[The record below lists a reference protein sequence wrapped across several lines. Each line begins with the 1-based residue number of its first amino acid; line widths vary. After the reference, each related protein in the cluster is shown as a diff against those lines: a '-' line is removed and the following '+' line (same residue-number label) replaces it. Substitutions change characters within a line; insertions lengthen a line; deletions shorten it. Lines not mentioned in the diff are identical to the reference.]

1 MKNFYVYVLVAVLT
15 CFQGQA
21 QTFRKISG
29 KPAAINSTL
38 QQLPA
43 ARSTEALNSLNDGF
57 ESYNDFSLD
66 FAPWTLI
73 DADGAETWG
82 IEGVEFTNQYSPMSF
97 IIFNPSSTNPPMTS
111 AAILPHGGLKI
122 AACFASNGATNN
134 DWLISPP
141 LSAGTNTSVSFWV
154 KSYTAQYGLERYKV
168 AVSTTGTDPAD
179 FTYISGSNYLTAP
192 ATDWEQKTFDL
203 NAYNGQT
210 IYVGIHCVSDDA
222 FIFMVDDFSF
232 TTTTSSTS
240 TLTGLVTD
248 AFDGTPIPGA
258 TVTIAGLSTTTD
270 QSGNYTINNIPA
282 GTLNAAFTSNVTQGA
297 APLAVNFFDQSS
309 EGSNTVTC
317 SKQGYITYVNNNVV
331 VPQGQTLNLNIS
343 LTQTLLAGNMRF
355 VLNWGATPEDLDSHL
370 NTPSIEGQP
379 YHIYYS
385 DQGSATSAPYAA
397 LDHDVTSGYGPET
410 MTIYQMFDGT
420 YQYYIHNYS
429 EAPAITTSQA
439 VLQIYNQSGLIQTMQ
454 IPTIGNGLYWYVCDI
469 NGSNG
474 QLTIKNI
481 IQETPPGNIRF
492 ELPDKA
498 SGNVAQNSRNITSW
512 NWNFGDG
519 GSSTQ
524 QNPSHTY
531 TTAGT
536 YTVSLTIS
544 DGTNT
549 DTETKTG
556 YITVT
561 GGSSG
566 NGTLTG
572 LVTDAVNGNP
582 VEGAL
587 VSVAGKS
594 ATTDVNGNYTITG
607 IPAGTL
613 VANFNASQT
622 SGSAPL
628 TVIFTDQSTENAHT
642 VTCSKSGYITY
653 SNNQV
658 VIPDGGSLELN
669 ISLSPELAAGN
680 MRFVLNWGATP
691 EDLDSHLN
699 TPNIEGNTYHIYYSD
714 EGNATAA
721 PFALLDYDITEGF
734 GPETMTIY
742 KMFSGTYQYFIHN
755 YSEEPSITA
764 SQAVVQIYDQ
774 SGLLYTLQV
783 PTSGTGLYWYVCDV
797 DGATGNII
805 IRNVIQ
811 QNPPSGKKDL
821 WPAKDPA
828 PSIPAERN
836 ITSWLWNFGD
846 GGTSNQ
852 QNPSHTFNANGTYT
866 ISLTVS
872 TSTAQA
878 TETKT
883 AYIQV
888 GPQGIGE
895 SGLSDK
901 ITAFPV
907 PAESTMQLD
916 SPELIKTVIVTDLT
930 GKELKHIIVND
941 KKTVINTSQ
950 LNSGTYLLII
960 ETGLGKAIKKFNVK

>member
-21 QTFRKISG
+21 QTFRKVSG
-29 KPAAINSTL
+29 KPAETISVP

-43 ARSTEALNSLNDGF
+43 ERITEAMNSLNDGF
-57 ESYNDFSLD
+57 ESYDDFSLD

-73 DADGAETWG
+73 DVDGAETWG
-82 IEGVEFTNQYSPMSF
+82 IEGVEFTNQYAPMSF
-97 IIFNPSSTNPPMTS
+97 IIFNPSATDPPMTS
-111 AAILPHGGLKI
+111 AAILPHEGSKL

-168 AVSTTGTDPAD
+168 AVSTTGTDPSD

-192 ATDWEQKTFDL
+192 ATDWGQKTFDL

-270 QSGNYTINNIPA
+270 QDGNYTINNVPA

-297 APLAVNFFDQSS
+297 APLSVNFFDQSS

-317 SKQGYITYVNNNVV
+317 AKEGYITYVNNNVII
-331 VPQGQTLNLNIS
+331 PQGESLTLNIS

-379 YHIYYS
+379 YHIFYS
-385 DQGSATSAPYAA
+385 DQGNATSAPYAA
-397 LDHDVTSGYGPET
+397 LDHDVTEGYGPET

-429 EAPAITTSQA
+429 EEPAITTSQA

-454 IPTIGNGLYWYVCDI
+454 IPTVGIGLYWYVCDI
-469 NGSNG
+469 NGANG

-481 IQETPPGNIRF
+481 IQETPPGDFRF
-492 ELPDKA
+492 ELPEKA
-498 SGNVAQNSRNITSW
+498 SGNIAKNSRSITSW

-519 GSSTQ
+519 TSSTQ

-531 TTAGT
+531 SAAGT
-536 YTVSLTIS
+536 YTVSLTIG
-544 DGTNT
+544 DGTNS

-594 ATTDVNGNYTITG
+594 ATTDANGNYTITN
-607 IPAGTL
+607 IPAGAL
-613 VANFNASQT
+613 VANFSASQT
-622 SGSAPL
+622 SGTAPL
-628 TVIFTDQSTENAHT
+628 TVVFSDQSTENANT

-699 TPNIEGNTYHIYYSD
+699 TPGIEGNTYHIYYNE

-721 PFALLDYDITEGF
+721 PYALLDYDITTGF

-742 KMFSGTYQYFIHN
+742 KMFSGTYQYYIHN
-755 YSEEPSITA
+755 YSEEPSITT
-764 SQAVVQIYDQ
+764 SQAVVQIYGQ
-774 SGLLYTLQV
+774 TGLLYTLQV
-783 PTSGTGLYWYVCDV
+783 PAGGTGLYWYVCDV

-811 QNPPSGKKDL
+811 QNPPSGSREL
-821 WPAKDPA
+821 WPAKDAA
-828 PSIPAERN
+828 PVVPAERN
-836 ITSWLWNFGD
+836 ITSWLWDFGD
-846 GGTSNQ
+846 GGTSTQ
-852 QNPSHTFNANGTYT
+852 QNPLHTFNANGSYT

-872 TSTAQA
+872 TGTAQA
-878 TETKT
+878 TEVKT

-895 SGLSDK
+895 NGLSDR

-916 SPELIKTVIVTDLT
+916 SPELIRTVIVTDLT
-930 GKELKHIIVND
+930 GKELNQIIVND
-941 KKTVINTSQ
+941 RRAVINTSQ

-960 ETGLGKAIKKFNVK
+960 ETGIGKAIKKFNVK